1 MKHLHKRVMA
11 LLLVNLA
18 MGGTANAADPSYDRY
33 KSWLIA
39 CDNGLTCEAKG
50 FKNGVISSPDMH
62 FHRAAGPDAV
72 TEVTIRVPFPVG
84 LNDFRADGASLH
96 FGSAWQLSRDE
107 NLTTISTS
115 DPEAVMELL
124 SGLRNAAQLE
134 VGAEKAVIP
143 LDGMVAALLHMDD
156 RQGRLGNVTAL
167 IKRGAAPASSVAAA
181 PALPIVARRKI
192 DAAFSD
198 AEEQRLIV
206 LAKGS
211 GKAVLET
218 EECQVN
224 ASNGDLKEEAYPL
237 DADHA
242 LVFVPCI
249 MGAYQGSS
257 LAFIVPRNG
266 NGVPL
271 PFQPKLPL
279 GGGGTE
285 MKILTEPGFDMNTGS
300 LQMAGR
306 GRAVGDCGL
315 TAEWVW
321 DGARFQLAAVSYQGT
336 CGGSQLGDWPVL
348 FRTR

>member
-1 MKHLHKRVMA
+1 MKHLYKRLIA
-11 LLLVNLA
+11 PLLVSLA
-18 MGGTANAADPSYDRY
+18 LGGTANAADPSYDRY

-50 FKNGVISSPDMH
+50 FENGVISSPDMH
-62 FHRAAGPDAV
+62 FHRAAGPDAL
-72 TEVTIRVPFPVG
+72 TEVAIGVPFPVG
-84 LNDFRADGASLH
+84 LSDFRADGVSLH
-96 FGSAWQLSRDE
+96 FGSAWQLTRDE

-115 DPEAVMELL
+115 NPQAVMELL
-124 SGLRNAAQLE
+124 SALRNAAQLE
-134 VGAEKAVIP
+134 VGADKAVIP

-192 DAAFSD
+192 DIALSD
-198 AEEQRLIV
+198 VEKQRLI
-206 LAKGS
+206 LQARNS
-211 GKAVLET
+211 GKAVFEA
-218 EECQVN
+218 EECEGN
-224 ASNGDLKEEAYPL
+224 ASGEDLMEEAYPL

-242 LVFVPCI
+242 LVFIPCI

-266 NGVPL
+266 NGAPI

-279 GGGGTE
+279 GGDGTE
-285 MKILTEPGFDMNTGS
+285 LKILTEPGFDMNTGS